1 MNAQDAL
8 RLAHRF
14 IELPVEKRRLF
25 LEGLRKESV
34 DFNLFP
40 IPANVVIAERER
52 LSYAQRRMWFLWQL
66 DPHGAAYNLPGAV
79 RLHGALDVAA
89 LEQAFAALV
98 ERHETLRT
106 TFHLDGGVP
115 VQRIHASAPVEVEH
129 EDLTLLPTAARESR
143 ARQSA
148 EEQAQ
153 KPFDLEQGPL
163 LRLKLVKL
171 AEDEH
176 LLLVT
181 LHHIVSDGWSMNVLI
196 DEFSRLYRAF
206 CAGEAPQLTELPI
219 QYRDYALWQRQWLE
233 AGEQERQLDYWK
245 THLGSE
251 HSLLELPADH
261 PRPASPSYKGVRL
274 EFAIEPAL
282 AEQLRGLARQQGVT
296 LFMLLLA
303 SYQVLLARYSGQR
316 EIRVGVPIANR
327 NRAETEGLIGFFV
340 NTQVLRSEFDGQL
353 PFATLL
359 QQVKQAALGAQAHQ
373 ELPFEQLVEALNVER
388 NLSHNPLFQA
398 LYNHQ
403 PFVADVT
410 ALDSLGGLKISRQEW
425 EGRTTQFDLALDTL
439 EKSGRLEAAL
449 TYATDLFERATAERM
464 VRHWLNLLRGIV
476 ANPDQAVG
484 ELPLL
489 DAEELIHQVQG
500 WNATAEDYAYAPVQR
515 LFEAQAATQPDAPAL
530 AFGNEHLTY
539 AQLNARANRLAHK
552 LRSLGVGPESLVGV
566 ACERS
571 VELVVGLLAILKAG
585 GAYVPFDPE
594 YPRDR
599 LAYLFDDS
607 GIKLLLTQSHLLAE
621 LPLPDGVTSLCLDQD
636 SDALEAFSAAN
647 PDAAIAPNNLAYVI
661 YTSGSTGKPKGAG
674 NTHAALH
681 NRLAWMQSAYALDAN
696 DTVLQKTPFSFDVSV
711 WEFFWPLMV
720 GARLAVTNPG
730 DHRDP
735 ARLLALIE
743 AHRVTTLHFVPSMLQ
758 AFASQ
763 LSVAEQGTRQ
773 CASLKRIVCSG
784 EALPAELQGQVFAQL
799 PGVGL
804 FNLYGP
810 TEAAIDVTHWTCR
823 DEGRDS
829 VPIGQPIANLAT
841 HILDA
846 RLNPVPVGVVG
857 ELYLAGAGLARGYHR
872 RASLTAERFV
882 ANPFA
887 AGERMY
893 RTGDLARYREDG
905 VIEYLGRLDHQVK
918 IRGFRIELGEIEAR
932 LQSHAGVREA
942 VVVAHDGAS
951 GKQLVAYLVA
961 MEQGRDEIALREAL
975 KAHLGA
981 TLPDYMV
988 PAQFILLPAMPLSPN
1003 GKLDRKALPKPDL
1016 QQVRQEYQAPRS
1028 AVEQQLASIWQD
1040 VLKVERVGLTDNF
1053 FELGGDSIVSIQ
1065 VVSRAR
1071 QAGIRFSPRDIFQH
1085 QTVQSLA
1092 AVAECSEAS
1101 SIDQGPVQGEAPL
1114 TPVQRWF
1121 FDLPIAERGHWN
1133 QSLLLEPRQPLDPAL
1148 LDDALQQ
1155 LVRQHDA
1162 LRLRFTEEGGQWR
1175 QTHVDANQT
1184 LLWQGQASG
1193 AEMTVFCDEVQRS
1206 LDLANGPLLR
1216 AALIEQADGSQ
1227 RLLLVIHHL
1236 VVDGVSWRVLLE
1248 DLQTAY
1254 RQLDAGEAVRLPAK
1268 TSAYQSWAQRLQG
1281 YAQSEALQA
1290 ELAWW
1295 QSELHSAPAELP
1307 RDNPEGRLENRHG
1320 DTLEL
1325 RLDAERTRQ
1334 LLKEAPAAYRTQVND
1349 LLLTALA
1356 RVLCRWSGDEA
1367 VLVQLEGH
1375 GREDLFDDIDLT
1387 RTVGWFTS
1395 LFPVKLIP
1403 TGELASALKAVKEQL
1418 RSVPGKGL
1426 GYGLLRYL
1434 GNGAALSALP
1444 QPRVTFNYL
1453 GQFDAQFDEAALF
1466 VPAGE
1471 GGGKAQADDAP
1482 LANWLSV
1489 EGQVYGG
1496 ELSLQFGFSREMY
1509 RRETIQA
1516 LADAYRAELEALIAH
1531 CVAEGNDGFTPSD
1544 FPLAKLTQAQLD
1556 ALPVPAAEVEDI
1568 YPLSP
1573 MQEGLLVHTLLEP
1586 HSGIYFMQDRYII
1599 DSEIDLRRF
1608 TAAWRD
1614 VARRHDALRAS
1625 FSLDDDGQMLQIIHR
1640 DAAPDVDFRD
1650 WSALPEA
1657 EHEAAL
1663 QELLAADRAQGFD
1676 LLNKPPFALR
1686 LIRRGAGQYWFIL
1699 SNHHI
1704 LIDAWCRS
1712 LLLQDFFALYS
1723 GSRSLAPAARYR
1735 DFIAW
1740 LQQQGERAALEAWS
1754 MELAGFEQPTPLP
1767 YDRPVR
1773 RQGGF
1778 SVIGDRYAD
1787 LEASQGRALRELA
1800 QRYQLTVNTL
1810 TQAAWAL
1817 VLHRYSGLDEVL
1829 FGVTVAGRPVS
1840 RPEMQDTVGLFI
1852 NSIPLRMRLPQPGQK
1867 LSVRQWLQDLF
1878 EHNLALREHEH
1889 LPLVK
1894 IQACSAL
1901 EKGQQIF
1908 DSLFVYENA
1917 PVESAVESGAREIS
1931 AKSDTARTHTN
1942 YPLTVV
1948 VYPGDALGLHLSY
1961 DQRYFDEPTIDR
1973 LLGDFKRLLLAIGE
1987 GFLGDFADLPLV
1999 ADAERR
2005 ELLEAGNRT
2014 GRDYPLEQG
2023 YVRLF
2028 EAQVADR
2035 PEQVVA
2041 TCLEQRWTYRQLDE
2055 QANRVA
2061 HALIGAGVGIDQPV
2075 ALLAERGLELLGM
2088 MVGTFKAGAGYL
2100 PLDPQ
2105 LPEQRLLNLLELG
2118 RVPAL
2123 LASGACHAQAEALIA
2138 TLPQGRRPALLL
2150 WDEVQGAGLPSTQPG
2165 IHTGPHN
2172 LAYVIYTS
2180 GSTGT
2185 PKGVMVEQAGMLNN
2199 QLSKVPYLDLSGAD
2213 VIAQTASQSFDI
2225 SVWQFLTAPLFGAQV
2240 DIVPNAIAHD
2250 PAALLAHVRSRGITV
2265 LESVPSLIQG
2275 LLEEPAGSLDTLR
2288 WMLPTGEAMPP
2299 ELARRWL
2306 QRYPAIGLV
2315 NAYGPAEC
2323 SDDVALFRV
2332 DAASAESAFLPI
2344 GSATDN
2350 NRLYVLDGRLLPV
2363 PTGAV
2368 GELYV
2373 AGTGVGRGYLSDPQ
2387 RTAAVFI
2394 PDPFGEPGARLY
2406 RTGDLARRRPDGLL
2420 EYVGRIDS
2428 QVKIRGFRIELGEI
2442 ESRLRDLDGVREAV
2456 VLVQEGPTGKALV
2469 AYVVAD
2475 DAREEPAA
2483 LRERLKNALK
2493 AQLPEYMVPLQWLLL
2508 ERLPLNA
2515 NGKVDRKALPRFEA
2529 SDWQRDFEAPAEGLE
2544 SQLAA
2549 IWAEV
2554 LKVERVGRSDNFFE
2568 LGGHSLLVTQV
2579 ISRVRQQLGIE
2590 LPLASLFEA
2599 SELAAFAKRAA
2610 QAGGS
2615 GQPQLKRL
2623 PADAPAVLSYAQQ
2636 RQWILWQLDPQSAAY
2651 NIPAALRLKGRLD
2664 RDALLAS
2671 FAALQARHDTLRTT
2685 FTQDGHEARPVLHAS
2700 LPLQFSE
2707 LSLEAPSQA
2716 QIDALVEEEMRQ
2728 PFDLRNGPLLRVL
2741 LLNVAEDEH
2750 VLVLTVHHIA
2760 ADGWSMQVM
2769 VDEFAQLYQARVE
2782 GREARLP
2789 TLPVRYADYARW
2801 QRDWLDAG
2809 EGARQLDWWKAQLG
2823 ERQPLL
2829 ELPSE
2834 LTRPARRS
2842 ERGAR
2847 LEISLEPALVAG
2859 LRRRAQEQQ
2868 VTLFMLLLGSFQALL
2883 HRMSGQDD
2891 IRVGV
2896 PNAGRSRLETEGL
2909 IGFFINT
2916 QVLRAEVDGQQPF
2929 SALLQQVRQAAL
2941 GAQAHQELPFEQLVE
2956 ALQPQRSL
2964 NHSPLFQVLYNHQK
2978 QLGQSVERE
2987 LAGLKVERL
2996 DWRQHSAQFDLA
3008 LDTEEQ
3014 GDTLHASLTYAAD
3027 LFDASSVQRLA
3038 GHWQHLLRAVVEDP
3052 QCRVGELPLIT
3063 TAERDGLL
3071 QSWNPSFQAQPVS
3084 PVLHQ
3089 LFEAQAAQ
3097 RPEALALSCEGEHLS
3112 YGELNAQANR
3122 LAHKLREL
3130 GVGPDV
3136 RVGIATERAMPLVV
3150 GLLAILKAGGAYVP
3164 LDPEYP
3170 ADRLAYMVED
3180 SGIALVLT
3188 QAHLKDGLPMREGL
3202 QALCLD
3208 EQDLA
3213 GYSAENPGN
3222 RTAPDNL
3229 AYVIYTSGST
3239 GRPKGALLSHG
3250 NVTRLLS
3257 ATAEEFRFGAEDV
3270 WTLFHSYAFDF
3281 SVWELFG
3288 ALCTGGRLVVVPYFV
3303 SRSPEAF
3310 LQLLGDERV
3319 TVLNQTPTA
3328 FRQLLPLACSSPR
3341 ELALRVVI
3349 FGGEALELASL
3360 KPWFER
3366 FGDRKPTLVNM
3377 YGITETTVHVTYRP
3391 ISLADLDG
3399 PAQSPIG
3406 RPIRD
3411 LAWYLLDANLQ
3422 PVPVG
3427 ASGELYIAGAG
3438 LARGYHGRAGLTAER
3453 FVPSPFAAGE
3463 RLYRSG
3469 DLARQR
3475 ADGGIDYLGRKDQ
3488 QVKIRGFRIELG
3500 EIEAR
3505 LLEQDGVR
3513 QAVLAVQQSAAGAQ
3527 LCAYVVPEVQPV
3539 DPLAWRDALRTALKA
3554 GLPDYMVPAHL
3565 LLLDQLPL
3573 TGNGKLDRKAL
3584 PTPDADAWQRPFEAP
3599 QGELE
3604 GRIAAIWAEVLE
3616 VERVGCRDNFFDL
3629 GGHSLLAAQASAR
3642 VELELGIELPL
3653 RALFESADLRAYAAL
3668 AGAQAPAD
3676 NAARLDALESLLDEM
3691 ETL

>member
-1 MNAQDAL
+1 M
-8 RLAHRF
+8 
-14 IELPVEKRRLF
+14 
-25 LEGLRKESV
+25 
-34 DFNLFP
+34 
-40 IPANVVIAERER
+40 
-52 LSYAQRRMWFLWQL
+52 
-66 DPHGAAYNLPGAV
+66 
-79 RLHGALDVAA
+79 
-89 LEQAFAALV
+89 
-98 ERHETLRT
+98 
-106 TFHLDGGVP
+106 
-115 VQRIHASAPVEVEH
+115 
-129 EDLTLLPTAARESR
+129 
-143 ARQSA
+143 
-148 EEQAQ
+148 
-153 KPFDLEQGPL
+153 
-163 LRLKLVKL
+163 
-171 AEDEH
+171 
-176 LLLVT
+176 
-181 LHHIVSDGWSMNVLI
+181 
-196 DEFSRLYRAF
+196 
-206 CAGEAPQLTELPI
+206 
-219 QYRDYALWQRQWLE
+219 
-233 AGEQERQLDYWK
+233 
-245 THLGSE
+245 
-251 HSLLELPADH
+251 
-261 PRPASPSYKGVRL
+261 
-274 EFAIEPAL
+274 
-282 AEQLRGLARQQGVT
+282 
-296 LFMLLLA
+296 
-303 SYQVLLARYSGQR
+303 
-316 EIRVGVPIANR
+316 
-327 NRAETEGLIGFFV
+327 
-340 NTQVLRSEFDGQL
+340 
-353 PFATLL
+353 
-359 QQVKQAALGAQAHQ
+359 
-373 ELPFEQLVEALNVER
+373 
-388 NLSHNPLFQA
+388 
-398 LYNHQ
+398 
-403 PFVADVT
+403 
-410 ALDSLGGLKISRQEW
+410 
-425 EGRTTQFDLALDTL
+425 
-439 EKSGRLEAAL
+439 
-449 TYATDLFERATAERM
+449 
-464 VRHWLNLLRGIV
+464 
-476 ANPDQAVG
+476 
-484 ELPLL
+484 
-489 DAEELIHQVQG
+489 
-500 WNATAEDYAYAPVQR
+500 
-515 LFEAQAATQPDAPAL
+515 
-530 AFGNEHLTY
+530 
-539 AQLNARANRLAHK
+539 
-552 LRSLGVGPESLVGV
+552 
-566 ACERS
+566 
-571 VELVVGLLAILKAG
+571 
-585 GAYVPFDPE
+585 
-594 YPRDR
+594 
-599 LAYLFDDS
+599 
-607 GIKLLLTQSHLLAE
+607 
-621 LPLPDGVTSLCLDQD
+621 
-636 SDALEAFSAAN
+636 
-647 PDAAIAPNNLAYVI
+647 
-661 YTSGSTGKPKGAG
+661 
-674 NTHAALH
+674 
-681 NRLAWMQSAYALDAN
+681 
-696 DTVLQKTPFSFDVSV
+696 
-711 WEFFWPLMV
+711 
-720 GARLAVTNPG
+720 
-730 DHRDP
+730 
-735 ARLLALIE
+735 
-743 AHRVTTLHFVPSMLQ
+743 
-758 AFASQ
+758 
-763 LSVAEQGTRQ
+763 
-773 CASLKRIVCSG
+773 
-784 EALPAELQGQVFAQL
+784 
-799 PGVGL
+799 
-804 FNLYGP
+804 
-810 TEAAIDVTHWTCR
+810 
-823 DEGRDS
+823 
-829 VPIGQPIANLAT
+829 
-841 HILDA
+841 
-846 RLNPVPVGVVG
+846 
-857 ELYLAGAGLARGYHR
+857 
-872 RASLTAERFV
+872 
-882 ANPFA
+882 
-887 AGERMY
+887 
-893 RTGDLARYREDG
+893 
-905 VIEYLGRLDHQVK
+905 
-918 IRGFRIELGEIEAR
+918 
-932 LQSHAGVREA
+932 
-942 VVVAHDGAS
+942 
-951 GKQLVAYLVA
+951 
-961 MEQGRDEIALREAL
+961 
-975 KAHLGA
+975 
-981 TLPDYMV
+981 
-988 PAQFILLPAMPLSPN
+988 
-1003 GKLDRKALPKPDL
+1003 
-1016 QQVRQEYQAPRS
+1016 
-1028 AVEQQLASIWQD
+1028 
-1040 VLKVERVGLTDNF
+1040 
-1053 FELGGDSIVSIQ
+1053 
-1065 VVSRAR
+1065 
-1071 QAGIRFSPRDIFQH
+1071 
-1085 QTVQSLA
+1085 
-1092 AVAECSEAS
+1092 
-1101 SIDQGPVQGEAPL
+1101 
-1114 TPVQRWF
+1114 
-1121 FDLPIAERGHWN
+1121 
-1133 QSLLLEPRQPLDPAL
+1133 
-1148 LDDALQQ
+1148 
-1155 LVRQHDA
+1155 
-1162 LRLRFTEEGGQWR
+1162 
-1175 QTHVDANQT
+1175 
-1184 LLWQGQASG
+1184 
-1193 AEMTVFCDEVQRS
+1193 
-1206 LDLANGPLLR
+1206 
-1216 AALIEQADGSQ
+1216 
-1227 RLLLVIHHL
+1227 
-1236 VVDGVSWRVLLE
+1236 SWRVLLE

-1254 RQLDAGEAVRLPAK
+1254 RQLDAGEAIRLPAK
-1268 TSAYQSWAQRLQG
+1268 TSSYQAWAQRLQAH
-1281 YAQSEALQA
+1281 AQAEAVQA

-1295 QSELHSAPAELP
+1295 QAELQGAPAELP
-1307 RDNPEGRLENRHG
+1307 RDNPEGGLQNRHG
-1320 DTLEL
+1320 DKLGI

-1356 RVLCRWSGDEA
+1356 RVLCRWSGDES

-1375 GREDLFDDIDLT
+1375 GREELFDDIDLT

-1395 LFPVKLIP
+1395 LFPVKLSP
-1403 TGELASALKAVKEQL
+1403 AGELAASLKTVKEQL
-1418 RSVPGKGL
+1418 RAVPGKGL
-1426 GYGLLRYL
+1426 GHGLLRHL
-1434 GNGAALSALP
+1434 GDGSALAALP

-1471 GGGKAQADDAP
+1471 GGGQAQADDAP

-1496 ELSLQFGFSREMY
+1496 ELALQFGYSREMY
-1509 RRETIQA
+1509 RRETIEA
-1516 LADAYRAELEALIAH
+1516 LAEAYRAELEALVEH
-1531 CVAEGNDGFTPSD
+1531 CLAEGNGGFTPSD

-1556 ALPVPAAEVEDI
+1556 ALPVPVASVEDI

-1599 DSEIDLRRF
+1599 DSEIDLPRF
-1608 TAAWRD
+1608 TAAWRE

-1640 DAAPDVDFRD
+1640 DAAPEVDFRD
-1650 WSALPEA
+1650 WSERPEG

-1663 QELLAADRAQGFD
+1663 QELLATDRAQGFD

-1740 LQQQGERAALEAWS
+1740 LQAQGERAALDAWS
-1754 MELAGFEQPTPLP
+1754 TELAGFEQPTPLP
-1767 YDRPVR
+1767 YDRPLR

-1787 LEASQGRALRELA
+1787 LAASQGRALRELA

-1917 PVESAVESGAREIS
+1917 PVESAVESGAKEIS

-1961 DQRYFDEPTIDR
+1961 DQRYFDEATIDR
-1973 LLGDFKRLLLAIGE
+1973 LLADFKRLLLAIGE

-2014 GRDYPLEQG
+2014 ERAYPLEQG

-2028 EAQVADR
+2028 EAQVALQ
-2035 PEQVVA
+2035 PERVVA
-2041 TCLEQRWTYRQLDE
+2041 TCLDQAWTYRQLDE
-2055 QANRVA
+2055 QANRIA
-2061 HALIGAGVGIDQPV
+2061 HGLIAAGVAIDQPV
-2075 ALLAERGLELLGM
+2075 ALLAERSLELLGM

-2123 LASGACHAQAEALIA
+2123 LASGACRNQAEALIA
-2138 TLPQGRRPALLL
+2138 KLPHERRPALLL
-2150 WDEVQGAGLPSTQPG
+2150 WDEVQAAGLSSAQPG
-2165 IHTGPHN
+2165 IHTGPQH

-2199 QLSKVPYLDLSGAD
+2199 QLSKVPYLDLGETD

-2250 PAALLAHVRSRGITV
+2250 PAALIDHVANRGITV

-2275 LLEEPAGSLDTLR
+2275 LLDEPAGSLDALR

-2306 QRYPAIGLV
+2306 QRYPGIGLV

-2323 SDDVALFRV
+2323 SDDVSLFRV

-2373 AGTGVGRGYLSDPQ
+2373 AGTGVGRGYLGDPQ

-2428 QVKIRGFRIELGEI
+2428 QVKVRGFRIELGEI
-2442 ESRLRDLDGVREAV
+2442 ESRLRDLDGAREAV

-2475 DAREEPAA
+2475 AAGEEPAA

-2544 SQLAA
+2544 AQLAA

-2579 ISRVRQQLGIE
+2579 ISRVRQQLAIE

-2599 SELAAFAKRAA
+2599 AELAAFAVRAS
-2610 QAGGS
+2610 QAGGI
-2615 GQPQLKRL
+2615 GQPQLKAL

-2671 FAALQARHDTLRTT
+2671 FAALQQRHDTLRTT
-2685 FTQDGHEARPVLHAS
+2685 FTQDGQQARPVLHAS

-2716 QIDALVEEEMRQ
+2716 QVDALVEEEMRQ

-2741 LLNVAEDEH
+2741 LLKVAADEH

-2760 ADGWSMQVM
+2760 ADGWSMQLM
-2769 VDEFAQLYQARVE
+2769 VEEFAQLYQARVE
-2782 GREARLP
+2782 GRAANLAA
-2789 TLPVRYADYARW
+2789 LPVRYADYARW

-2847 LEISLEPALVAG
+2847 LELCLAPELVAG

-2868 VTLFMLLLGSFQALL
+2868 VTLFMLLLASYQALL
-2883 HRMSGQDD
+2883 HRLSGQDD

-2956 ALQPQRSL
+2956 ALQPERSL

-2987 LAGLKVERL
+2987 LSGLKVERL

-3014 GDTLHASLTYAAD
+3014 GDTLHASLTYATD
-3027 LFDASSVQRLA
+3027 LFDAGSIQRLA
-3038 GHWQHLLRAVVEDP
+3038 EHWQQLLRAVVADP

-3063 TAERDGLL
+3063 AQARDELL
-3071 QSWNPSFQAQPVS
+3071 QGWNPQFQAQPVS

-3089 LFEAQAAQ
+3089 LFEARAAE
-3097 RPEALALSCEGEHLS
+3097 RPEAIALSCESERMT
-3112 YGELNAQANR
+3112 YAELNAQANR

-3130 GVGPDV
+3130 GVGPEV

-3170 ADRLAYMVED
+3170 ADRLAHMIED
-3180 SGIALVLT
+3180 SGITLLLT
-3188 QAHLKDGLPMREGL
+3188 QGHLQHGLPMQGGVGV
-3202 QALCLD
+3202 LCL
-3208 EQDLA
+3208 EQLDLA
-3213 GYSAENPGN
+3213 GYSAENPDN
-3222 RTAPDNL
+3222 RSAADNL

-3239 GRPKGALLSHG
+3239 GRPKGALLSHA

-3257 ATAEEFRFGAEDV
+3257 ATAEDFRFGADDV

-3310 LQLLGDERV
+3310 HQLLADERV

-3328 FRQLLPLACSSPR
+3328 FRQLLPLAVTSER

-3366 FGDRKPTLVNM
+3366 FGDRQPTLVNM

-3391 ISLADLDG
+3391 ISLADLEG

-3427 ASGELYIAGAG
+3427 VTGELYVAGAG
-3438 LARGYHGRAGLTAER
+3438 LARGYHGRAGLSAER
-3453 FVPSPFAAGE
+3453 FVPSPFASGE

-3505 LLEQDGVR
+3505 LLEQAGVR
-3513 QAVLAVQQSAAGAQ
+3513 QAALAVQQGAAGAQ
-3527 LCAYVVPEVQPV
+3527 LCAYVVPEQQPA
-3539 DPLAWRDALRTALKA
+3539 DPLAWREALRNALKA

-3584 PTPDADAWQRPFEAP
+3584 PAPDADAWQRPYEAP

-3616 VERVGCRDNFFDL
+3616 VERVGRGDNFFDL

-3653 RALFESADLRAYAAL
+3653 RALFESADLQAYAAQ

-3676 NAARLDALESLLDEM
+3676 NDARLDALESLLDEM

>member
-40 IPANVVIAERER
+40 IPANVAIPERER

-66 DPHGAAYNLPGAV
+66 DPQGAAYNLPGAV
-79 RLHGALDVAA
+79 RLHGALDVSA

-106 TFHLDGGVP
+106 TFHLDGGVTL
-115 VQRIHASAPVEVEH
+115 QRIHECAPVEVEH
-129 EDLTLLPTAARESR
+129 EDLTLLPAAARETR

-148 EEQAQ
+148 EEQAR

-171 AEDEH
+171 AADEH

-196 DEFSRLYRAF
+196 DEFSDLYRAF
-206 CAGEAPQLTELPI
+206 SAGEQPVLAALPI

-245 THLGSE
+245 ARLGSE
-251 HSLLELPADH
+251 HGLLELPADH
-261 PRPASPSYKGVRL
+261 PRPASPSYRGVRL
-274 EFAIEPAL
+274 AFAIEPEL
-282 AEQLRGLARQQGVT
+282 AERLRGLARQQGVT

-303 SYQVLLARYSGQR
+303 SYQVLLSRYSGQR

-340 NTQVLRSEFDGQL
+340 NTQVLCSEFDGAL
-353 PFATLL
+353 PFSALL

-425 EGRTTQFDLALDTL
+425 DGRTTQFDLALDTL
-439 EKSGRLEAAL
+439 EQSGRLEAAL

-464 VRHWLNLLRGIV
+464 IRHWLNLLRGIV
-476 ANPDQAVG
+476 SNPELAVG

-489 DAEELIHQVQG
+489 DTEEITRQVQG
-500 WNATAEDYAYAPVQR
+500 WNATATDYGYTPVQR
-515 LFEAQAATQPDAPAL
+515 LFEARAAAQPDAPAL
-530 AFGNEHLTY
+530 AFGNQSLTY
-539 AQLNARANRLAHK
+539 AQLNVRANRLAHK

-571 VELVVGLLAILKAG
+571 VELVVSLLAILKAG

-607 GIKLLLTQSHLLAE
+607 RIALLLTQSHLLAE
-621 LPLPDGVTSLCLDQD
+621 LPLPEGVTSLCLDQD

-647 PDAAIAPNNLAYVI
+647 PDVAIAPGNLAYLI

-681 NRLAWMQSAYALDAN
+681 NRLAWMQAAYQLDAG

-720 GARLAVTNPG
+720 GARLAVAAPG

-763 LSVAEQGTRQ
+763 LAVQARGAAQ

-784 EALPAELQGQVFAQL
+784 EALSAELQGQVFARL

-823 DEGRDS
+823 EEGRDS

-841 HILDA
+841 YILDE
-846 RLNPVPVGVVG
+846 RLNPVPVGVAG

-872 RASLTAERFV
+872 RASLSAERFV

-887 AGERMY
+887 SGGRMY

-905 VIEYLGRLDHQVK
+905 VIEYLGRLDQQVK
-918 IRGFRIELGEIEAR
+918 IRGLRIEPGEIEAR
-932 LQSHAGVREA
+932 LQDHAGVREA
-942 VVVAHDGAS
+942 VVVAREGVS
-951 GKQLVAYLVA
+951 GKQLVAYLVPA
-961 MEQGRDEIALREAL
+961 QQGDEAELRGAL

-988 PAQFILLPAMPLSPN
+988 PAQFILLAAMPLSPN
-1003 GKLDRKALPKPDL
+1003 GKLDRKALPKPDTR
-1016 QQVRQEYQAPRS
+1016 QVQQEYQAPRS

-1040 VLKVERVGLTDNF
+1040 VLKVGRVGLADNF

-1092 AVAECSEAS
+1092 AIAECSEAS
-1101 SIDQGPVQGEAPL
+1101 AIDQGPVEGDAPL
-1114 TPVQRWF
+1114 TPVQQWF
-1121 FDLPIAERGHWN
+1121 FELPLGERAHWN
-1133 QSLLLEPRQPLDPAL
+1133 QSLLLQPRQPLAPAL
-1148 LDDALQQ
+1148 LEDALQA
-1155 LVRQHDA
+1155 LVHQHDA
-1162 LRLRFTEEGGQWR
+1162 LRLRFTEANGQWR
-1175 QTHVDANQT
+1175 QTHAEAGQT
-1184 LLWQGQASG
+1184 LLWQGQAGG
-1193 AEMTVFCDEVQRS
+1193 AELAAVCDEVQRS
-1206 LDLANGPLLR
+1206 LDLGNGPLLR
-1216 AALIEQADGSQ
+1216 AALIDHDGSQ
-1227 RLLLVIHHL
+1227 RLLLAIHHL

-1254 RQLDAGEAVRLPAK
+1254 RQLEVGEGVCLPAK
-1268 TSAYQSWAQRLQG
+1268 TSSYQGWAQRLQDH
-1281 YAQSEALQA
+1281 ARSAPLQA

-1295 QSELHSAPAELP
+1295 QAELQGAPAELP
-1307 RDNPEGRLENRHG
+1307 RDNPEGGLQNRHG
-1320 DTLEL
+1320 DKLDI

-1356 RVLCRWSGDEA
+1356 RVLCRWSGDES

-1395 LFPVKLIP
+1395 LFPVKLSP
-1403 TGELASALKAVKEQL
+1403 ALDLAESLKAVKEQL
-1418 RSVPGKGL
+1418 RAVPGKGL
-1426 GYGLLRYL
+1426 GYGLLRHL
-1434 GNGAALSALP
+1434 GDGAALATLP

-1509 RRETIQA
+1509 HRETIA
-1516 LADAYRAELEALIAH
+1516 AVADAYRAELEALIAH
-1531 CVAEGNDGFTPSD
+1531 CVSEGNGGFTPSD
-1544 FPLAKLTQAQLD
+1544 FPLAKLTQSQLD
-1556 ALPVPAAEVEDI
+1556 ALPVPAASVEDI

-1599 DSEIDLRRF
+1599 DSEIDLPRF
-1608 TAAWRD
+1608 TAAWRE

-1640 DAAPDVDFRD
+1640 DAAPEVDFLD
-1650 WSALPEA
+1650 WSALPAA

-1663 QELLAADRAQGFD
+1663 QALLAADRARGFD

-1723 GSRSLAPAARYR
+1723 GSRNLAPAARYR

-1740 LQQQGERAALEAWS
+1740 LQEQGERAALEAWS
-1754 MELAGFEQPTPLP
+1754 AELAGFEQPTPLP
-1767 YDRPVR
+1767 FDRPVR

-1810 TQAAWAL
+1810 AQAAWAL
-1817 VLHRYSGLDEVL
+1817 VLQRYSGLDEVL

-1852 NSIPLRMRLPQPGQK
+1852 NSIPLRMRLPRPGQK

-1901 EKGQQIF
+1901 EKGQQLF

-1917 PVESAVESGAREIS
+1917 PVESAVECGAKEIS

-1973 LLGDFKRLLLAIGE
+1973 LLADFKRLLLAIGD

-1999 ADAERR
+1999 AAAECR

-2014 GRDYPLEQG
+2014 ERAYPLEQG

-2028 EAQVADR
+2028 EAQVTAQ

-2041 TCLEQRWTYRQLDE
+2041 TCLDQRWSYRQLDE
-2055 QANRVA
+2055 QANRIA
-2061 HALIGAGVGIDQPV
+2061 HGLIAAGVRIDQPV

-2123 LASGACHAQAEALIA
+2123 LATAACRAQAETLVAR
-2138 TLPQGRRPALLL
+2138 LPQERRPALLL
-2150 WDEVQGAGLPSTQPG
+2150 WDEVQGADLPNTAPG
-2165 IHTGPHN
+2165 IYTGPRH

-2180 GSTGT
+2180 GSTGM

-2199 QLSKVPYLDLSGAD
+2199 QLSKVPYLDLGGAD

-2240 DIVPNAIAHD
+2240 DIVPNVIAHD

-2275 LLEEPAGSLDTLR
+2275 LLDEPAGSLDALR

-2306 QRYPAIGLV
+2306 QRYPASGLV

-2323 SDDVALFRV
+2323 SDDVSLFRV

-2420 EYVGRIDS
+2420 EYVGRIDT

-2442 ESRLRDLDGVREAV
+2442 ESRLRDLDGVREAA

-2475 DAREEPAA
+2475 DASEVPAA

-2529 SDWQRDFEAPAEGLE
+2529 SDWQRDFDVPAEGLE
-2544 SQLAA
+2544 SRLAA

-2554 LKVERVGRSDNFFE
+2554 LKVEQVGRSDNFFE

-2599 SELAAFAKRAA
+2599 SELAAFARRAA
-2610 QAGGS
+2610 QAGDN
-2615 GQPQLKRL
+2615 GQPLLKAQS
-2623 PADAPAVLSYAQQ
+2623 ADAPAVLSYAQQ
-2636 RQWILWQLDPQSAAY
+2636 RQWILWQLDPQGAAY

-2685 FTQDGHEARPVLHAS
+2685 FTQDGHEARPVLHDR

-2707 LSLEAPSQA
+2707 LSLEAPGQA
-2716 QIDALVEEEMRQ
+2716 QIDALVEAEMRQ

-2741 LLNVAEDEH
+2741 LLKVAVDEH

-2760 ADGWSMQVM
+2760 ADGWSMQLM

-2782 GREARLP
+2782 GREANLP
-2789 TLPVRYADYARW
+2789 VLPVRYADYARW
-2801 QRDWLDAG
+2801 QRDWLEAG

-2823 ERQPLL
+2823 DHQPLL

-2834 LTRPARRS
+2834 LSRPARRS

-2847 LEISLEPALVAG
+2847 LELSLEPELVAG

-2868 VTLFMLLLGSFQALL
+2868 VTLFMLLLASFQALL

-2896 PNAGRSRLETEGL
+2896 PNAGRSRLEAEGL

-2956 ALQPQRSL
+2956 ALQPERSL

-2978 QLGQSVERE
+2978 PLGQSVERE
-2987 LAGLKVERL
+2987 LPGLRVERL
-2996 DWRQHSAQFDLA
+2996 EWRQHSAQFDLA

-3014 GDTLHASLTYAAD
+3014 GDILHASLTYAVD
-3027 LFDASSVQRLA
+3027 LFDAGSIERLA
-3038 GHWQHLLRAVVEDP
+3038 GHWQNLLRALVEDP
-3052 QCRVGELPLIT
+3052 QCRVGELPLISAT
-3063 TAERDGLL
+3063 ERDGLL
-3071 QSWNPSFQAQPVS
+3071 QGWNPVIQSQPVS
-3084 PVLHQ
+3084 PALHQ

-3097 RPEALALSCEGEHLS
+3097 RPDALALTCEGEHLS
-3112 YGELNAQANR
+3112 CGELNARANR
-3122 LAHKLREL
+3122 LAHKLRER
-3130 GVGPDV
+3130 GVGPEV
-3136 RVGIATERAMPLVV
+3136 RVGIATERALPLVV

-3180 SGIALVLT
+3180 SGVGLVLT
-3188 QAHLKDGLPMREGL
+3188 QSHLKDRLPMQGDV

-3208 EQDLA
+3208 ELDLA
-3213 GYSAENPGN
+3213 GYSAENPDN

-3239 GRPKGALLSHG
+3239 GCPKGALLSHG

-3257 ATAEEFRFGAEDV
+3257 ATAEEFRFGAADV

-3310 LQLLGDERV
+3310 HQLLVDERV

-3328 FRQLLPLACSSPR
+3328 FRQLLPLACSGSG

-3349 FGGEALELASL
+3349 LGGEALELASL
-3360 KPWFER
+3360 KPWFDR
-3366 FGDRKPTLVNM
+3366 FGDRQPTLVNM

-3391 ISLADLDG
+3391 IGLADLDG

-3411 LAWYLLDANLQ
+3411 LGWYLLDANLQ
-3422 PVPVG
+3422 PAPLG
-3427 ASGELYIAGAG
+3427 ATGELYIAGAG

-3453 FVPSPFAAGE
+3453 FVPSPFASGE

-3475 ADGGIDYLGRKDQ
+3475 ADGGFDYLGRKDQ
-3488 QVKIRGFRIELG
+3488 QVKIRGFRIEPG

-3513 QAVLAVQQSAAGAQ
+3513 QAVLAVQQGASGAQ
-3527 LCAYVVPEVQPV
+3527 LCAYVVPEVQPG
-3539 DPLAWRDALRTALKA
+3539 DPLAWRDALRNALKA
-3554 GLPDYMVPAHL
+3554 GLPDHMVPAHL

-3599 QGELE
+3599 RGELE
-3604 GRIAAIWAEVLE
+3604 DKLAAIWAAVLE
-3616 VERVGCRDNFFDL
+3616 VERVGRLDNFFDL

-3653 RALFESADLRAYAAL
+3653 RALFESADLAAYAAL
-3668 AGAQAPAD
+3668 AGAQATAD
-3676 NAARLDALESLLDEM
+3676 NDARLDALESLLDEM